1 VVTGAGEKGGRGVG
15 KRWRVTCHAACGGGS
30 DGVSARRCASI
41 NASEC
46 GGCAGVSVNL
56 EGRHLAVVLPVHVT
70 DPGSAAALL
79 TVKHVKV
86 EVLPY
91 GCLQYS
97 HAAINRLA
105 ARAAASQSVAERRQL
120 VEQMFMVPIWVSLD
134 QVEIFAAQ
142 MDLDASRVVSSGSAQ
157 VGNGVVRRVGPS
169 LVLPI
174 SMSAELKLSQ
184 MRSDASLPVCFVN
197 LNIPALVPT
206 HPLL

>member
-1 VVTGAGEKGGRGVG
+1 MK
-15 KRWRVTCHAACGGGS
+15 
-30 DGVSARRCASI
+30 
-41 NASEC
+41 
-46 GGCAGVSVNL
+46 L

-70 DPGSAAALL
+70 DPDSAAALL

-86 EVLPY
+86 EVQPY

-97 HAAINRLA
+97 HTAINRLA
-105 ARAAASQSVAERRQL
+105 ARAAASQSAAERRQL

-134 QVEIFAAQ
+134 QFEIFAAQ
-142 MDLDASRVVSSGSAQ
+142 MDSHASRVVSSGSAQ

-174 SMSAELKLSQ
+174 SMSAELKMSQ